1 MSFDFFSLPHSCDFC
16 RKLVVY
22 KRDSSWWT
30 TAIEADSENPQNV
43 GPALSARIKES
54 LAEEPNNL
62 SSIANGYVIFDCT
75 VREAK
80 DAAAQGCSLC
90 ECIIENYHSP
100 FVSEQAGDSFLAASI
115 DHSLAFSSMTSFRQA
130 IDEMRE
136 FFRSVG
142 KSEVGVKSCAVKSC
156 AVKSCAFQL
165 IALPSRYHAF
175 A

>member
-16 RKLVVY
+16 RKLVLY
-22 KRDSSWWT
+22 KPDSSWWT

-43 GPALSARIKES
+43 GPVLSARIKEW
-54 LAEEPNNL
+54 LVEDPNNL
-62 SSIANGYVIFDCT
+62 PSIPNGYVIFDCT
-75 VREAK
+75 MREAK

-100 FVSEQAGDSFLAASI
+100 FVSEQAGGSFLAAFI
-115 DHSLAFSSMTSFRQA
+115 DRDLKFSSRSNFRQS

-142 KSEVGVKSCAVKSC
+142 KSEVGVKRC

-175 A
+175 E